1 MPKSKKAAATIDA
14 SNPPTHFFAKQLAG
28 EEPPRLETMKRLYE
42 VSMKFFDFAPWE
54 FFGDRE
60 LVLLEDPVSKAT
72 CHCLVMGMLGE
83 VFALQAYIGNESYRL
98 QKRIRAQEPLAP
110 EDFFFALTG
119 VGVEFV
125 MPWELIKLD
134 KELLQALGNPVKRGA
149 RVPQFRAYRPGYR
162 PWYITEPEAIT
173 LTACVDA
180 MNAMFLEFL
189 KYKDDSYWDGPDS
202 YPFMVP
208 NNAVRRGYD
217 IRKVN
222 VPRPPAPAPIPAV
235 IDEVRIKRIQANDY
249 VLKGAFEADH
259 FQSMIT
265 VGEKN
270 ERPALAQVALVSDA
284 ASGFAFPPEMADP
297 TRLPGDVLASAVLN
311 AIETVKFLPAELRVN
326 SNDAKFFLEPLAN
339 QLGINLRV
347 VQLLPAVQTLKSH
360 LLAYMGR

>member
-1 MPKSKKAAATIDA
+1 MPKSKKPAAIDP
-14 SNPPTHFFAKQLAG
+14 SNPPTHFFAKQLVG

-42 VSMKFFDFAPWE
+42 VSISFFRIAPWGH
-54 FFGDRE
+54 FGDRE
-60 LVLLEDPVSKAT
+60 LVLLEDPVSKET

-125 MPWELIKLD
+125 MPSELIKPD
-134 KELLQALGNPVKRGA
+134 KELLRALGNPVKRGA

-162 PWYITEPEAIT
+162 PWYIAESEAIT

-180 MNAMFLEFL
+180 TNAMFLEVL
-189 KYKDDSYWDGPDS
+189 KYSDTSYWAGPDS

-208 NNAVRRGYD
+208 NDAVRRGYD

-222 VPRPPAPAPIPAV
+222 VPRPPAPAPVPAV
-235 IDEVRIKRIQANDY
+235 IDETRVRRIQENDY

-259 FQSMIT
+259 FHSMIP

-270 ERPALAQVALVSDA
+270 ARPAFAQVALVSDA
-284 ASGFAFPPEMADP
+284 TSGFAFPPELGDP
-297 TRLPGDVLASAVLN
+297 TRAPGDVLASAVLK
-311 AIETVKFLPAELRVN
+311 AIETIKFLPAELRVKN
-326 SNDAKFFLEPLAN
+326 NDARIFLEPLAG
-339 QLGINLRV
+339 QLGISLRV
-347 VQLLPAVQTLKSH
+347 VKSLPAVQTLKSH